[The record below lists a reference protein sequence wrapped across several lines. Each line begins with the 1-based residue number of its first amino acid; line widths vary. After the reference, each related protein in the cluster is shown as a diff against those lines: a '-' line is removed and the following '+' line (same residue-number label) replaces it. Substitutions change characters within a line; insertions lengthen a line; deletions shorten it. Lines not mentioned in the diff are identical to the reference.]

1 MSPPEATTLLTLVR
15 IVQSITTILAGL
27 AVGYAYAWKLA
38 LVGMGG
44 SCFPISCFPLIL
56 LSLLSVYP
64 CPGVYWLYTFGT

>member
-1 MSPPEATTLLTLVR
+1 MGPPEATTLLTLVR

-44 SCFPISCFPLIL
+44 SRFPISCFPLIIF
-56 LSLLSVYP
+56 V
-64 CPGVYWLYTFGT
+64 VI